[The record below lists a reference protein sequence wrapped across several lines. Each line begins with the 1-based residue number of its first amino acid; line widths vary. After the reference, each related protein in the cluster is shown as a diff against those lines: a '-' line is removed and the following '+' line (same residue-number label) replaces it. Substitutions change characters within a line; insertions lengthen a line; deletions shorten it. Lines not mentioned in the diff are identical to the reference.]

1 METSCCGSG
10 FLWGMHMTEQFRREL
25 EEWMEFAYNL
35 GALGVRIGD
44 TSADPQRCR
53 LSYCIAREFLV
64 QCKEI
69 EETAGELVR
78 RMQDIAELVENPPN
92 VKTLRR

>member
-53 LSYCIAREFLV
+53 L
-64 QCKEI
+64 
-69 EETAGELVR
+69 R

>member
-1 METSCCGSG
+1 
-10 FLWGMHMTEQFRREL
+10 MTEQFRREL

-53 LSYCIAREFLV
+53 LSYCIAREILV

-69 EETAGELVR
+69 EEIAGELMR
-78 RMQDIAELVENPPN
+78 RMQDIVELVENPENPQN
-92 VKTLRR
+92 LKTLRR